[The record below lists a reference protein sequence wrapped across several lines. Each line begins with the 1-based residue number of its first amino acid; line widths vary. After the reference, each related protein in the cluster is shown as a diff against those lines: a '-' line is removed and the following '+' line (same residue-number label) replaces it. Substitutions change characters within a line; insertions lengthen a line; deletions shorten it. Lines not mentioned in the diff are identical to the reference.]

1 MSSGHREC
9 ELLSV
14 PIAGPQNTAR
24 FPCSPLGCP
33 DWVAGGLSQSRHSLS
48 ASQGSGLTQNRE
60 VHSEGLQV
68 DAPVT
73 PKHTHTSLWFI
84 CTMSRSNPGSFP
96 AFPSSLL
103 SPPAGEGAAP
113 GSATL
118 GEAVV
123 MHLVCPQLLEAISQG
138 SQSRRQ
144 RRQADRLKPYIAAQV
159 DVLPETFTLGDEKN
173 YKGFY
178 NKPLSQDLSYRCFVL
193 ASLEDGDTVR
203 ASCWGGRHSLS

>member
-1 MSSGHREC
+1 M
-9 ELLSV
+9 
-14 PIAGPQNTAR
+14 
-24 FPCSPLGCP
+24 LG
-33 DWVAGGLSQSRHSLS
+33 
-48 ASQGSGLTQNRE
+48 
-60 VHSEGLQV
+60 
-68 DAPVT
+68 
-73 PKHTHTSLWFI
+73 KMI
-84 CTMSRSNPGSFP
+84 
-96 AFPSSLL
+96 
-103 SPPAGEGAAP
+103 
-113 GSATL
+113 
-118 GEAVV
+118 V

-203 ASCWGGRHSLS
+203 TFCWGSTALPGRAGVGSVQAG

>member
-1 MSSGHREC
+1 MPKSNPVSFSC
-9 ELLSV
+9 LPSALLSL
-14 PIAGPQNTAR
+14 TA
-24 FPCSPLGCP
+24 SK
-33 DWVAGGLSQSRHSLS
+33 VTASGG
-48 ASQGSGLTQNRE
+48 
-60 VHSEGLQV
+60 
-68 DAPVT
+68 
-73 PKHTHTSLWFI
+73 
-84 CTMSRSNPGSFP
+84 
-96 AFPSSLL
+96 
-103 SPPAGEGAAP
+103 
-113 GSATL
+113 ATL

-203 ASCWGGRHSLS
+203 SFCWGPRLAQLCGLRAGGGAESSMMELSPKRREGGCITGVSEPGCLWELT

>member
-1 MSSGHREC
+1 
-9 ELLSV
+9 
-14 PIAGPQNTAR
+14 
-24 FPCSPLGCP
+24 
-33 DWVAGGLSQSRHSLS
+33 
-48 ASQGSGLTQNRE
+48 
-60 VHSEGLQV
+60 
-68 DAPVT
+68 
-73 PKHTHTSLWFI
+73 
-84 CTMSRSNPGSFP
+84 
-96 AFPSSLL
+96 
-103 SPPAGEGAAP
+103 
-113 GSATL
+113 
-118 GEAVV
+118 

-203 ASCWGGRHSLS
+203 TFCWGGTAFPSRAEVGSVQAG